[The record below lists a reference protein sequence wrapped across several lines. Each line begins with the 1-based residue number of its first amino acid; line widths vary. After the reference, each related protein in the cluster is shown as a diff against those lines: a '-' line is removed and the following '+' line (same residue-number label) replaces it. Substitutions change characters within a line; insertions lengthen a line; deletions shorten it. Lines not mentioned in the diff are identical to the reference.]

1 MRNFPHW
8 PISLLILLLV
18 VILFSLL
25 RPDIN
30 NLKLINISVLKVLR
44 DEREVIN
51 PDRLTDLQIILS
63 FKEEPG

>member
-1 MRNFPHW
+1 MRNFSHW

-44 DEREVIN
+44 DEGEVIN

-63 FKEEPG
+63 LKEEPG